1 MRQKQSERPTAEQVL
16 QILKDGN
23 KRFVE
28 GKLEHPNHCQESRQS
43 LTAGQEPIATVL
55 TCADSRVPPV
65 DIFDQGLGDLFVVR
79 VAGNV
84 IGDHS
89 LGSIEY
95 AVKHLHTPLVI
106 VMGHASCGAVGAVA
120 SGAALEG
127 HIATIGPAIQTA
139 IKNIKDLE
147 GDLVNNAS
155 RELARVV
162 AERIAQSEPIIAELV
177 QNGLVKVVPAYYDL
191 SSGEVEFLEPK
202 SGVEFIEAN
211 SDVMAWNKEPAAAV
225 HG

>member
-1 MRQKQSERPTAEQVL
+1 MTTVTKIRPTADEVL
-16 QILKDGN
+16 QKLKEGN
-23 KRFVE
+23 KRFVT
-28 GKLEHPNHCQESRQS
+28 GKLEHPNHCEESRS
-43 LTAGQEPIATVL
+43 GLVAGQEPIATVL

-95 AVKHLHTPLVI
+95 AVQHLHTPLVI

-120 SGAALEG
+120 SGATLGG
-127 HIATIGPAIQTA
+127 HIATLGPAIQTA
-139 IKNIKDLE
+139 IKNIKDVE

-155 RELARVV
+155 KELAKLISK
-162 AERIAQSEPIIAELV
+162 RIAESEPIVAELV
-177 QNGLVKVVPAYYDL
+177 EEGKVKVVPAYYDL
-191 SSGEVEFLEPK
+191 ATGEVEFL
-202 SGVEFIEAN
+202 
-211 SDVMAWNKEPAAAV
+211 
-225 HG
+225 

>member
-1 MRQKQSERPTAEQVL
+1 MTLKQSKRPTAEEVL

-23 KRFVE
+23 RRFVS
-28 GKLEHPNHCQESRQS
+28 GKLEHPNHCEESRQS
-43 LTAGQEPIATVL
+43 LIAGQEPIATVL

-95 AVKHLHTPLVI
+95 AVKHLHTPVVI
-106 VMGHASCGAVGAVA
+106 VMGHANCGAISAIA
-120 SGAALEG
+120 SGTAIEG
-127 HIATIGPAIQTA
+127 HIATLGPAIQTA
-139 IKNIKDLE
+139 IRNIKDLE

-155 RELARVV
+155 KELARLISVKI
-162 AERIAQSEPIIAELV
+162 AESEPIVAELV
-177 QNGLVKVVPAYYDL
+177 KNGKVKIVPAFYDL
-191 SSGEVEFLEPK
+191 MSGEVQFL
-202 SGVEFIEAN
+202 
-211 SDVMAWNKEPAAAV
+211 
-225 HG
+225 